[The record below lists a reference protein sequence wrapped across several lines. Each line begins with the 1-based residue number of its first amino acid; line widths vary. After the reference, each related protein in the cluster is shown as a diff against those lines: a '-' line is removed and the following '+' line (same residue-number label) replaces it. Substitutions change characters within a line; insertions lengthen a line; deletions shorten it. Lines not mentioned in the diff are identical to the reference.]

1 MAQTRTCD
9 SCGHLNDDRSFYSP
23 GWGALTGTDSLGQQ
37 VTKDLCPRCSAMLQV
52 MLGELRRR
60 FTTTSSPSA
69 PVAPASPAA
78 PPYAPTPTPAPST
91 PSPGAASP
99 AGLRA
104 PALPLSSSS
113 GSSGGSAGPRGGRK

>member
-60 FTTTSSPSA
+60 FTTTSVPI
-69 PVAPASPAA
+69 PA
-78 PPYAPTPTPAPST
+78 PTPAPST

>member
-9 SCGHLNDDRSFYSP
+9 ACGHLNDDGHRSYFTP
-23 GWGALTGTDSLGQQ
+23 GWGALTGTDSLGQH

-60 FTTTSSPSA
+60 FTTTSVPIPAPS
-69 PVAPASPAA
+69 
-78 PPYAPTPTPAPST
+78 PAPST
-91 PSPGAASP
+91 SSPGAASP
-99 AGLRA
+99 AGLRP

-113 GSSGGSAGPRGGRK
+113 GPPGRRK